1 MSERNKPNLGPRR
14 RVSRKPEGVQRN
26 LRFFKAQTSFD
37 LQAFRDFINSQGV
50 RVVHFRAV
58 PDPTGKTSRGDN
70 RAIDGQARRSS
81 DGFVYEEAGIRQVL
95 VYSNAE
101 QENFVA
107 EGAIEY
113 STAYM
118 TLPDFDEDKPDC
130 PVLVMPWDRF
140 YLKDIEIRVLAR
152 QDIESNSTGIDRLNF
167 PATCV
172 EHLRDA
178 NGVKYEEGK
187 HFQITED
194 GNIKWIS
201 QVRPGWNQELGRGT
215 VYSIRYR
222 YTPFFVCNK
231 LLHEIRV
238 SQVTDSNTQERR
250 VERMPYQIEVLRE
263 NVFRDVNNADNDV
276 QPKEDPRFQGA
287 PPSGGM
293 LGPTD

>member
-1 MSERNKPNLGPRR
+1 MPGKKQNLGPRQ
-14 RVSRKPEGVQRN
+14 RVSRQPEGMQRN
-26 LRFFKAQTSFD
+26 LKFFKVQTSFD
-37 LQAFRDFINSQGV
+37 VAAFRDFINSQGI
-50 RVVHFRAV
+50 RVVHYRAV
-58 PDPTGKTSRGDN
+58 PDPTGMTARGDN
-70 RAIDGQARRSS
+70 HAVDGQSRRSN
-81 DGFVYEEAGIRQVL
+81 DGFVYEEAGTMQVL
-95 VYSNAE
+95 FYSNTE
-101 QENFVA
+101 QENFVT

-118 TLPDFDEDKPDC
+118 TLPDFYEDRPDC

-152 QDIESNSTGIDRLNF
+152 QTIEASSVGEDRLNF

-172 EHLRDA
+172 ESLRDA
-178 NGVKYEEGK
+178 NGVKYEEGN
-187 HFQITED
+187 HFEITAE
-194 GNIKWIS
+194 GNIRWLT
-201 QVRPGWNQELGRGT
+201 QHRPGWNQELGRGT

-238 SQVTDSNTQERR
+238 SQVTDMNTQKRS

-263 NVFRDVNNADNDV
+263 NVFHEVNNAQNDV
-276 QPKEDPRFQGA
+276 KPKEDPRFQGA

-293 LGPTD
+293 LGPVE